1 MIYNLDIMNLL
12 NKYFNNLNRLIFKIN
27 RFFNFVNLRNSRGN
41 YFSKE
46 NILLNNM
53 VVRDLCIFLI
63 KFEICYIIF

>member
-1 MIYNLDIMNLL
+1 MIYNLDIMNIL
-12 NKYFNNLNRLIFKIN
+12 NKNFNNLNRLIFKIN
-27 RFFNFVNLRNSRGN
+27 KFFNFVNLRNRRGN

>member
-12 NKYFNNLNRLIFKIN
+12 NKNFNNLNRLIFKIN

-41 YFSKE
+41 YFRKE

>member
-12 NKYFNNLNRLIFKIN
+12 NKNFNNLNRLIFKIN
-27 RFFNFVNLRNSRGN
+27 MFFNFVNFRNSRGN